1 MPGME
6 SFDSVEAEAHGV
18 GEDARWMKRALE
30 LARESKAVSSPNPA
44 VGCVLVRDGA
54 VVGEGFHDYGRR
66 DHAEIAALKQ
76 AGDRA
81 RGATAYVTLEPC
93 CHTGRTGP
101 CTAAL
106 VDARVARVVA
116 ATGDP
121 NAEVN
126 GEGLARLREAGIA
139 VGCGE
144 GGDEARELND
154 AFAGF
159 IRTGRPFVTLKAGVS
174 LDGRIAPGRSSAGP
188 GIGSSGSGRGSAAP
202 GRSSAAPGRNGAR
215 GGEPYWITGA
225 ESRADVQRMRHEH
238 DVLLT
243 GINTVLEDDPE
254 LTDRTGRARRR
265 ALLRVVLD
273 AELRLPLESKLV
285 KTANED
291 VLVFCTEAPAPRIA
305 ALEARGVRV
314 ESVRERVPGRVPL
327 GDVMQRL
334 AEMRMISVMI
344 EAGGQVTASA
354 LQDELVDKLVL
365 YYAPVMLGSG
375 GLPLMEK
382 LEMERLEVSRVTT
395 APFGQDVR
403 WAGYL
408 RDPWSEDAFAG

>member
-1 MPGME
+1 M
-6 SFDSVEAEAHGV
+6 AEAG
-18 GEDARWMKRALE
+18 GEHAERQRAEDVRWMRRALE

-44 VGCVLVRDGA
+44 VGCVLVRDGS
-54 VVGEGFHDYGRR
+54 VVGEGFHDYERR
-66 DHAEIAALKQ
+66 DHAEVVALKQ
-76 AGDRA
+76 AGDGA

-93 CHTGRTGP
+93 CHRGRTGP
-101 CTAAL
+101 CTEAL

-121 NAEVN
+121 NPEVN
-126 GEGLARLREAGIA
+126 GQGLARLREAGIA
-139 VGCGE
+139 VECGD

-159 IRTGRPFVTLKAGVS
+159 IRMGRPFVTLKAGVS
-174 LDGRIAPGRSSAGP
+174 MDGRIAPGRNGA
-188 GIGSSGSGRGSAAP
+188 GRGS
-202 GRSSAAPGRNGAR
+202 
-215 GGEPYWITGA
+215 PYWITGA
-225 ESRADVQRMRHEH
+225 ESRVDVQRMRHEH

-254 LTDRTGRARRR
+254 LTDRTGMRRR
-265 ALLRVVLD
+265 RPLLRVVLD

-291 VLVFCTEAPAPRIA
+291 VLVFCTQAPAPRIA

-314 ESVRERVPGRVPL
+314 ESLRGRVPGRVPL

-334 AEMRMISVMI
+334 AEMRMIGVMI

-354 LQDELVDKLVL
+354 LKDGLVDKLVL
-365 YYAPVMLGSG
+365 YYAPVLLGSG
-375 GLPLMEK
+375 AVPLMEK
-382 LEMERLEVSRVTT
+382 LEMERLEVSRVET
-395 APFGQDVR
+395 AKFGQDVR
-403 WAGYL
+403 WTGYV
-408 RDPWSEDAFAG
+408 RDPWREDAFAW

>member
-1 MPGME
+1 MAE
-6 SFDSVEAEAHGV
+6 SGDERAEWQRA
-18 GEDARWMKRALE
+18 EDARWMRRALE

-54 VVGEGFHDYGRR
+54 VVGEGFHDYGLR

-101 CTAAL
+101 CTEAL
-106 VDARVARVVA
+106 VDARVARVVV

-126 GEGLARLREAGIA
+126 GQGLARLREAGIA
-139 VGCGE
+139 VECGE
-144 GGDEARELND
+144 DGDEARELND

-174 LDGRIAPGRSSAGP
+174 LDGRIAPGKN
-188 GIGSSGSGRGSAAP
+188 
-202 GRSSAAPGRNGAR
+202 SAAPGRNGTR
-215 GGEPYWITGA
+215 RGEPYWITGA

-254 LTDRTGRARRR
+254 LTDRTGLRRR
-265 ALLRVVLD
+265 RPLLRVVLD
-273 AELRLPLESKLV
+273 AELRLPLDSKLV

-327 GDVMQRL
+327 GDVMQKL